1 MAMVP
6 HERSLVKRMESK
18 PFALIGINF
27 DESRETCK
35 KTEQKN
41 QMTWRSFYDGLKNGP
56 IGEQWNIRGLPT
68 IYVLDPQGVIRYKN
82 VFDKEMDQAVDTLVK
97 ENESRAAAK

>member
-18 PFALIGINF
+18 PFGLIGINF

-41 QMTWRSFYDGLKNGP
+41 QMTWRSFCDGLKNGP

-68 IYVLDPQGVIRYKN
+68 VYVLDSQGVIRYKN
-82 VFDKEMDQAVDTLVK
+82 VFEKEMDQAVDALVK
-97 ENESRAAAK
+97 ESESRAATK

>member
-1 MAMVP
+1 MAMVL

-35 KTEQKN
+35 KTEEKN
-41 QMTWRSFYDGLKNGP
+41 QITWRSFCDGLKNGP
-56 IGEQWNIRGLPT
+56 IGEQWNIHGLPT
-68 IYVLDPQGVIRYKN
+68 LYILDPQGVIRYKN

-97 ENESRAAAK
+97 ETEARAASK

>member
-27 DESRETCK
+27 DQNRESCK
-35 KTEQKN
+35 KAEQRN
-41 QMTWRSFYDGLKNGP
+41 QMTWRSFCDGRENGP
-56 IGEQWNIRGLPT
+56 IGDQWNIRGLPT
-68 IYVLDPQGVIRYKN
+68 IYVLDSKGVIRYKN
-82 VFDKEMDQAVDTLVK
+82 VFDKDMDQAVDALVN
-97 ENESRAAAK
+97 ENESRAGR